1 MARTYEESDDE
12 SQTLPPTNDLERMV
26 TTGLLTIDQAESMMP
41 TTHTDK
47 VSHVVSS
54 GRSDGTE
61 RVMQEALQTL
71 KQLSL
76 VGLVGLTLN
85 PNPNTR
91 IIPGGV

>member
-12 SQTLPPTNDLERMV
+12 SQAPPLTNDLERMA

-71 KQLSL
+71 KQPRL
-76 VGLVGLTLN
+76 VGLV
-85 PNPNTR
+85 
-91 IIPGGV
+91 

>member
-12 SQTLPPTNDLERMV
+12 SQTPPLTNDLERMV

-54 GRSDGTE
+54 GRSVGTE

-71 KQLSL
+71 KQLRL
-76 VGLVGLTLN
+76 VGLV
-85 PNPNTR
+85 
-91 IIPGGV
+91 